1 MLSSEKKDLED
12 VGDNSVSI
20 EAEDKRDTTPTGVDT
35 LVSNLKSDS
44 ARTQADHVNG
54 LLGQHGP
61 KKQSTWTRIMCMDY
75 RLGSFTKAIE
85 GPILG
90 KRGGEQNSNL
100 SLPRIEE
107 EI

>member
-1 MLSSEKKDLED
+1 
-12 VGDNSVSI
+12 
-20 EAEDKRDTTPTGVDT
+20 
-35 LVSNLKSDS
+35 
-44 ARTQADHVNG
+44 
-54 LLGQHGP
+54 
-61 KKQSTWTRIMCMDY
+61 MCMDY

-100 SLPRIEE
+100 SLPCTEE